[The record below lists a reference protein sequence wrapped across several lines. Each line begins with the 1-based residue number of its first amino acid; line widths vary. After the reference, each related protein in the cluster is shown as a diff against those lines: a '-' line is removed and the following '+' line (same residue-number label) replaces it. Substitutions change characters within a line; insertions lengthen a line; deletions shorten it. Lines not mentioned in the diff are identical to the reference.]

1 MEKQEKGIFFS
12 LFVRPEI
19 LICLGVLML
28 TALGSVTGLFEKLDL
43 RMYDILLS
51 IKPATP
57 ERDDILIVAIDDA
70 SIGEMGTF
78 PWTRDI
84 LADALIRMR
93 ELGAAGAVFD
103 IEYVSPSQHGIDPVV
118 ESALP
123 QRFSESEQNIA
134 ALIQDLS
141 AAVARGDLPPAYV
154 PETAQELI
162 QSYVSPEF
170 ADLEHAVVGKLARDN
185 DMYFAQAIHFFGN
198 TWLTINA
205 GDMGIT
211 VSEELEEYVRSN
223 VLLNNVTAPSGL
235 IAHENDIFL
244 SQQQLTRKM
253 TPALLVLMQPAQGAG
268 FTNVV
273 LDSDGTRRRIE
284 LLHETEGQYI
294 PQLMLAP
301 LLKLLQTDTLVRT
314 KNTLTIKNAL
324 YPDAAER
331 VDVHIPLDE
340 HGRMLINWIPDNFRN
355 SFKNESMLFL
365 HDLDKKEKTIVSILQ
380 SLAGFRLGKDGNMLS
395 YYHAAQYLTGVYA
408 DLQHTK
414 ASLLSDMEGDS
425 RKDER
430 YSDYFARRRDFFKD
444 CAELTDPAYER
455 EILDLLDEI
464 TNSDNAAEIGEIRAS
479 VSDKFVKLA
488 SYLKEYNSLFG
499 ELEELYSNA
508 LCIIGHTA
516 SNSTD
521 LGTTPFQGQYP
532 NIGTHANVLNT
543 ILNKTFIY
551 SLPWYAGFSFCA
563 AVIFIIVL
571 FDKHINMTMLNIIG
585 AGGILSV
592 PVSAMVL
599 IRFGIYMPVIS
610 SFLAAVLCYVGN
622 SLYRF
627 ASAEKDKTFLRRAF
641 STYLSEKVV
650 DEIVNDPSKL
660 TLGGEEK
667 NITALFTDIKS
678 FSTLSE
684 KVTPVQL
691 VNILNEYLTDLS
703 NIILEHQGT
712 IDKYIGDA
720 IVSFFGAPITVED
733 HAWQACVSA
742 IRMKQ
747 AEVLLNRRL
756 EEEGGLPM
764 PLQTRVGINTG
775 NMVVGNMGT
784 DMKMNYT
791 IMGNDVNLAA
801 RLEGVNKMYGSWVLA
816 SESTW
821 EAANSGAK
829 AGTILGRR
837 LDKVRVMGIE
847 KPVQLYNIVGVK
859 SEASNEQIEC
869 VKVFHA
875 GLDRYL
881 QKDFEGARKLF
892 QTASHILP
900 GDGPSEVFA
909 ARCTE
914 FIKTGVPDTWSGV
927 LTMTTK

>member
-1 MEKQEKGIFFS
+1 M
-12 LFVRPEI
+12 
-19 LICLGVLML
+19 
-28 TALGSVTGLFEKLDL
+28 
-43 RMYDILLS
+43 
-51 IKPATP
+51 
-57 ERDDILIVAIDDA
+57 
-70 SIGEMGTF
+70 
-78 PWTRDI
+78 
-84 LADALIRMR
+84 
-93 ELGAAGAVFD
+93 
-103 IEYVSPSQHGIDPVV
+103 
-118 ESALP
+118 
-123 QRFSESEQNIA
+123 
-134 ALIQDLS
+134 
-141 AAVARGDLPPAYV
+141 
-154 PETAQELI
+154 
-162 QSYVSPEF
+162 
-170 ADLEHAVVGKLARDN
+170 VGKLARDN

-205 GDMGIT
+205 GDMGIRP
-211 VSEELEEYVRSN
+211 SKKLEDYVRSN
-223 VLLNNVTAPSGL
+223 LLLNNVTAPEGL
-235 IAHENDIFL
+235 IAHENDLFL

-253 TPALLVLMQPAQGAG
+253 TPALLVLMQQAQGAG

-294 PQLMLAP
+294 PQLVLAP
-301 LLKLLQTDTLVRT
+301 LLNLLQTDTLVRT

-324 YPDAAER
+324 YPDASER

-340 HGRMLINWIPDNFRN
+340 HGRMLINWIPDNFRD

-395 YYHAAQYLTGVYA
+395 YYHAAQYLTGVYV

-414 ASLLSDMEGDS
+414 SSLLADTKGVS
-425 RKDER
+425 RSDER

-444 CAELTDPAYER
+444 CEELTDPAYEK

-464 TNSDNAAEIGEIRAS
+464 TNPDNAAEIGEIRAS

-488 SYLKEYNSLFG
+488 SYLKEYNSLFT
-499 ELEELYSNA
+499 ELEGLYTGA

-521 LGTTPFQGQYP
+521 LGTTPFQEQYP

-543 ILNKTFIY
+543 ILDKTFIY
-551 SLPWYAGFSFCA
+551 PLPRYAGFSFFA
-563 AVIFIIVL
+563 LLVFIVVL
-571 FDKHINMTMLNIIG
+571 FDKKINITMLNIIG

-592 PVSAMVL
+592 PVSAVIL
-599 IRFGIYMPVIS
+599 IQFDIYMPIVS
-610 SFLAAVLCYVGN
+610 SFLAAALVYIGN

-650 DEIVNDPSKL
+650 DEIVNDPTKL

-703 NIILEHQGT
+703 NIILEHQGR

-747 AEVLLNRRL
+747 AEVLLNNRL
-756 EEEGGLPM
+756 QEEGGFRCPCK
-764 PLQTRVGINTG
+764 RVS
-775 NMVVGNMGT
+775 V
-784 DMKMNYT
+784 
-791 IMGNDVNLAA
+791 
-801 RLEGVNKMYGSWVLA
+801 
-816 SESTW
+816 
-821 EAANSGAK
+821 
-829 AGTILGRR
+829 
-837 LDKVRVMGIE
+837 
-847 KPVQLYNIVGVK
+847 
-859 SEASNEQIEC
+859 
-869 VKVFHA
+869 
-875 GLDRYL
+875 
-881 QKDFEGARKLF
+881 
-892 QTASHILP
+892 
-900 GDGPSEVFA
+900 
-909 ARCTE
+909 
-914 FIKTGVPDTWSGV
+914 
-927 LTMTTK
+927 

>member
-1 MEKQEKGIFFS
+1 MEKQGKGIFFS
-12 LFVRPEI
+12 LFMRPEL
-19 LICLGVLML
+19 LICIGVLLL

-43 RMYDILLS
+43 RMYDVLMS
-51 IKPATP
+51 VKPATP

-123 QRFSESEQNIA
+123 QRFNESEQNITG
-134 ALIQDLS
+134 LIQDLS

-154 PETAQELI
+154 PETAEELI
-162 QSYVSPEF
+162 QSYVAPEF
-170 ADLEHAVVGKLARDN
+170 ADLQDAVVGKLARDN
-185 DMYFAQAIHFFGN
+185 DLYFAQAIHFFGN

-205 GDMGIT
+205 GDMGIKL
-211 VSEELEEYVRSN
+211 SKDLEDYVRSN
-223 VLLNNVTAPSGL
+223 MLLNNVTAPEGL
-235 IAHENDIFL
+235 IAHENDLFL

-253 TPALLVLMQPAQGAG
+253 TPALLVLLEQARGAG

-294 PQLMLAP
+294 PQLVFAP
-301 LLKLLQTDTLVRT
+301 LLEMLQTDTLVRT
-314 KNTLTIKNAL
+314 PKTLIVKNAL
-324 YPDAAER
+324 YPGETNRA
-331 VDVHIPLDE
+331 DVSIPLDN
-340 HGRMLINWIPDNFRN
+340 HGRMLVNWIRDDFRD

-380 SLAGFRLGKDGNMLS
+380 NLAGFRLGKDGNMLS
-395 YYHAAQYLTGVYA
+395 YYAAAQYLIGVYA
-408 DLQHTK
+408 DLQQTK
-414 ASLLSDMEGDS
+414 TLLLKDTSKPS
-425 RKDER
+425 REDER
-430 YSDYFARRRDFFKD
+430 YTDYFERRREFFKD
-444 CAELTDPAYER
+444 CAELTDPSYEK
-455 EILDLLDEI
+455 EILDVLDEI
-464 TNSDNAAEIGEIRAS
+464 TDDENAAEIGEIKES
-479 VSDKFVKLA
+479 VSDKFAKLA
-488 SYLKEYNSLFG
+488 SYLKEYNSLFS
-499 ELEELYSNA
+499 ELEGLYSNA
-508 LCIIGHTA
+508 ICIIGHTA

-521 LGTTPFQGQYP
+521 LGTTPFHGQYP

-551 SLPWYAGFSFCA
+551 PLPWYAVFSFF
-563 AVIFIIVL
+563 AVLIFIIVL
-571 FDKHINMTMLNIIG
+571 FDKHINMAMLNIIG
-585 AGGILSV
+585 ASGILAV
-592 PVSAMVL
+592 PISAIIL
-599 IRFGIYMPVIS
+599 IQFGIYTPIVS
-610 SFLAAVLCYVGN
+610 PFLAAALVYIGN

-650 DEIVNDPSKL
+650 DEIVNDPTKL

-747 AEVLLNRRL
+747 AEVLLNNRL
-756 EEEGGLPM
+756 QEAGGLPM

-821 EAANSGAK
+821 DAANAGAK
-829 AGTILGRR
+829 AGTLLGRR
-837 LDKVRVMGIE
+837 LDRVRVMGIE
-847 KPVQLYNIVGVK
+847 KPVQLYNIVAVK

-892 QTASHILP
+892 QTASRILP

-909 ARCTE
+909 SRCTE
-914 FIKTGVPDTWSGV
+914 FIKTGVAEDWSGV